1 LIVNKMSMLVHW
13 MLSHDPQEILSLFHH
28 VVVNKSFFGSVN
40 LRVLETIC
48 LLVKCFSQDNFSI
61 IYAKLNLILDKND

>member
-1 LIVNKMSMLVHW
+1 MLVHW